1 MVRTIRHW
9 VNRNVAGLTEA
20 PCRASFLRQSD
31 NEDSSPVTRSKRSKF
46 DESVTSSAVLKGSV
60 LEDSVDSKKVSD
72 VTMMTTKLYLLYKSV
87 LVINLDQCINHIS
100 IHIYKSI
107 ETLSSKHFCTQLARN
122 DMS

>member
-1 MVRTIRHW
+1 MVRTIRHR

-20 PCRASFLRQSD
+20 PCQASFLRQSD
-31 NEDSSPVTRSKRSKF
+31 NEDSSPGTRSKRSKF
-46 DESVTSSAVLKGSV
+46 DESVMSSAVLKGSV

-72 VTMMTTKLYLLYKSV
+72 VTV

-107 ETLSSKHFCTQLARN
+107 GTLSSKPFCKQLARN